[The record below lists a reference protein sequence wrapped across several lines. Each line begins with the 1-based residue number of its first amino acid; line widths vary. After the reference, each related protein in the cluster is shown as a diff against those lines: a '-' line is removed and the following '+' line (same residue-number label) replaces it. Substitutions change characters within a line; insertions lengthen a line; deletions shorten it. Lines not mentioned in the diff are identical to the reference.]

1 MIYLSFVGNQKQ
13 VYFSKLFGIVLVRLL
28 CAVIFQI
35 YSGELDE
42 AVKLTF
48 NKTFDAACW
57 SWFMD
62 LFFD

>member
-28 CAVIFQI
+28 CSVIFQI
-35 YSGELDE
+35 YSVELDE

-48 NKTFDAACW
+48 NKTSDAVC
-57 SWFMD
+57 
-62 LFFD
+62 